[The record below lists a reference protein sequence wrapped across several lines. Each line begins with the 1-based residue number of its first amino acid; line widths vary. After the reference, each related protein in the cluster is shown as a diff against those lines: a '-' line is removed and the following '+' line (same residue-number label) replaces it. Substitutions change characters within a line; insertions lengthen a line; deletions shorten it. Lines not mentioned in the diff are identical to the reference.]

1 MKRQIPSC
9 NRDALTRI
17 FAMRSYTPFLQKPK
31 KKNKEGEEN
40 PKTKT
45 RKFIKKPQNKRKK
58 TRLKKNE
65 NNNIEFPSN
74 QLQPKLK
81 GFQK

>member
-1 MKRQIPSC
+1 
-9 NRDALTRI
+9 
-17 FAMRSYTPFLQKPK
+17 MRSYTPFLQKPK
-31 KKNKEGEEN
+31 NKTKKERKT